1 MTRRSARVA
10 RLCQLAD
17 RQEEVARLA
26 MARSEIALRGAEAA
40 GVETARQTQ
49 RTLNGDVSGQFRG
62 ALIQASISSDQRQ
75 AARIVELQVQLDAD
89 RGNWETERQK
99 AASMG
104 KLRERLEAVEKQQ
117 AEKAAERELG
127 DIISSRIARRE
138 AMAS

>member
-26 MARSEIALRGAEAA
+26 MARTEIALRGAKAA
-40 GVETARQTQ
+40 GAETSRQTQ
-49 RTLNGDVSGQFRG
+49 RTLNCDLPGQFRG
-62 ALIQASISSDQRQ
+62 ALIQASISSDLRQ
-75 AARIVELQVQLDAD
+75 ASRVVELQVQLDAD